1 MHVYIKSLLLTG
13 YEFGDG
19 PVENDDLRRSFL
31 PAVRKVVRDNSHI
44 ERFTP
49 SLIEVSDA
57 EIAKI
62 EKQRTRESRYKII
75 RVKTH
80 VCFDY

>member
-1 MHVYIKSLLLTG
+1 MYVYIKSLLLTG

-19 PVENDDLRRSFL
+19 PIDNDELRRSFL
-31 PAVRKVVRDNSHI
+31 PAVRKVVRDNSYI

-49 SLIEVSDA
+49 TLIEVSDA

-62 EKQRTRESRYKII
+62 EKQRTRESR
-75 RVKTH
+75 
-80 VCFDY
+80 